1 MIDNIVPL
9 LKFCSWV
16 LVISLINGVRY
27 VFLKRELKLIYEK
40 HKEEIH
46 KAIGYDKIK
55 ISSFIKE
62 PSETGDVMLDLLLF
76 KMHRSI
82 MWCIL
87 LICFYPV
94 CVLFLFLAIKIT

>member
-46 KAIGYDKIK
+46 KAIGCDKIK

-62 PSETGDVMLDLLLF
+62 PSETGDVILDLLLF
-76 KMHRSI
+76 KMHRSV

-87 LICFYPV
+87 LMVFYPV
-94 CVLFLFLAIKIT
+94 CVLFLAIKVT